1 MLVDGFRVS
10 QTSPLGGLDVSEEQE
25 QQTILVV
32 DDMPANIDVLV
43 GLLENKYKV
52 KAARTGEKA
61 LKIVRSANPPDL
73 ILLDVVMPGM
83 SGYEVCEQLKRDS
96 DTASIPVIFI
106 TSLNE
111 EEDEEKGL
119 KLGAVDYITK
129 PFRAAIVL
137 ARIENHIKLK
147 SYQDLLKRQSNLD
160 GLTGLPNRRAF
171 DELLGQEWRRG
182 ARLQSPLSLIL
193 LDIDHFKQYNDFYG
207 HLAGDECL
215 RQVGKQLATVGR
227 SIDFVGRY
235 GGEEFVCILPHTHA
249 EGAVKVAERLQ
260 QAVNELTIAHE
271 RSSAAEHVTI
281 SMGVATVIPQ
291 ESGEPESLVGK
302 ADDLLYEA
310 KGGGRNCFKVAVS
323 ED

>member
-1 MLVDGFRVS
+1 MA
-10 QTSPLGGLDVSEEQE
+10 EEAE

-43 GLLENKYKV
+43 GLLGDDYKV
-52 KAARTGEKA
+52 KAARTGEKT
-61 LKIVRSANPPDL
+61 LKIARSANPPDL

-83 SGYEVCEQLKRDS
+83 SGHEVCRQLKQDP
-96 DTASIPVIFI
+96 DTASIPVVFI

-111 EEDEEKGL
+111 EDDEEKGL

-129 PFRAAIVL
+129 PFRAAIVK
-137 ARIENHIKLK
+137 ARVENHLKLK

-171 DELLGQEWRRG
+171 DELLTQEWRRG
-182 ARLQSPLSLIL
+182 ARLRSPLTLIL

-215 RQVGKQLATVGR
+215 RQVGRRLGELGR

-235 GGEEFVCILPHTHA
+235 GGEEFVCVLPHTHS
-249 EGAVKVAERLQ
+249 EGAIKVAERLQ
-260 QAVNELTIAHE
+260 ASINELQLVHE
-271 RSSAAEHVTI
+271 HSSAAEHITI
-281 SMGVATVIPQ
+281 SMGVATAIP
-291 ESGEPESLVGK
+291 EKSDSSDTLIAK
-302 ADDLLYEA
+302 ADDLLYQA
-310 KGGGRNCFKVAVS
+310 KHAGRNCYRF
-323 ED
+323 

>member
-1 MLVDGFRVS
+1 MTD
-10 QTSPLGGLDVSEEQE
+10 QIE

-43 GLLENKYKV
+43 GLLGDDYKV
-52 KAARTGEKA
+52 KAARNGEKT
-61 LKIVRSANPPDL
+61 LKIARSANPPDL

-83 SGYEVCEQLKRDS
+83 SGHEVCEQLKRDP

-129 PFRAAIVL
+129 PFRAAIVK
-137 ARIENHIKLK
+137 ARVENHLKLK
-147 SYQDLLKRQSNLD
+147 SYQDLLKRQSNMD

-171 DELLGQEWRRG
+171 DELLAQEWRRG
-182 ARLQSPLSLIL
+182 ARLGSPLTLIL
-193 LDIDHFKQYNDFYG
+193 LDIDHFKQYNDSYG

-215 RQVGKQLATVGR
+215 REVGRKLGELGR

-235 GGEEFVCILPHTHA
+235 GGEEFVCVLPHTDA
-249 EGAVKVAERLQ
+249 AGAVKVAQRLQ
-260 QAVNELTIAHE
+260 SAINELKILHE
-271 RSSAAEHVTI
+271 YSSAADHVTI
-281 SMGVATVIPQ
+281 SMGVTTRIPDNADA
-291 ESGEPESLVGK
+291 PESLIAA
-302 ADDLLYEA
+302 ADGLLYQA
-310 KGGGRNCFKVAVS
+310 KGAGRNCYQTADSKA
-323 ED
+323 